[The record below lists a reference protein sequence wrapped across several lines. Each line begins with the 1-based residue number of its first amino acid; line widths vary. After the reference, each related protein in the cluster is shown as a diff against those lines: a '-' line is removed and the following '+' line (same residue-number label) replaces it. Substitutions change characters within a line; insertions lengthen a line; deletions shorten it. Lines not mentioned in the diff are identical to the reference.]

1 MVSSRAVTVIC
12 VVLLASSLPTRGAY
26 NAVVEWQDAVEQ
38 VVRQYNISNQISAKF
53 YALTNIAQYQALL
66 ANEAQ
71 GNIVNDT
78 AVTAF
83 AAHYILSYYWPYKQ
97 NVFDGIIAKQIGDL
111 PASEK
116 LAARTVAQPYAIKLI
131 VSRINDSTQ
140 QWADY
145 QPASANNGP
154 VGVYAFTPNQT
165 FVLYP
170 QLANATTIATP
181 KANPP
186 PSQQAGAAFAQY
198 SNADTLTVGPAQ
210 TFFSTKLTQY
220 KPLDLNSAEYAD
232 NFNTVASLGS
242 KNSTARK
249 QYDTETAW
257 FWADLDGTSTVNGHY
272 YTIAKSL
279 LPNDTSLLDTAEL
292 FARLGSAQF
301 DSNIVGWYVKF
312 YYLFWRPVTAIRRG
326 DAKHPAD
333 PSWTPLLATPAHP
346 EYPSTHT
353 VTAAASGQVLAR
365 WFKTD
370 NVTFTVGSE
379 YAAKKLAPRT
389 FSSFSDAA
397 REVGWSRL
405 YGGIHFPHSGPDGQG
420 VGDKVGETVSD
431 NFPAAV
437 DSIFGT
443 NFAATHAAS
452 ANSPSPAANTK
463 AATGRRHFV

>member
-1 MVSSRAVTVIC
+1 MLMASALPARA
-12 VVLLASSLPTRGAY
+12 AN
-26 NAVVEWQDAVEQ
+26 NAVIQWQDAVEQ
-38 VVRQYNISNQISAKF
+38 VVRNYNISNQISAKF

-66 ANEAQ
+66 ANKAQ
-71 GNIVNDT
+71 DNKINDT

-97 NVFDGIIAKQIGDL
+97 NVFDGIIAKQLAGL

-116 LAARTVAQPYAIKLI
+116 LAARTLAQPYAIKLI
-131 VSRINDSTQ
+131 VSRVNDSTQ
-140 QWADY
+140 QWADFK
-145 QPASANNGP
+145 PASAENGP
-154 VGVYAFTPNQT
+154 TGAYAFTPNQT

-170 QLANATTIATP
+170 QLANATTLATP
-181 KANPP
+181 NANSP

-210 TFFSTKLTQY
+210 TFFSSKLTQY
-220 KPLDLNSAEYAD
+220 KPLDLSSAEYAND
-232 NFNTVASLGS
+232 FNTTATLGS

-249 QYDTETAW
+249 EYDTETAW

-301 DSNIVGWYVKF
+301 DSNIVGWYIKF

-333 PSWTPLLATPAHP
+333 PTWTPLLNTPAHP

-365 WFKTD
+365 WFKSD

-379 YAAKKLAPRT
+379 YAPKKLAPRT
-389 FSSFSDAA
+389 YSSFSEAA
-397 REVGWSRL
+397 QEVGWSRI
-405 YGGIHFPHSGPDGQG
+405 YGGIHFPKSGPDGAG
-420 VGDKVGETVSD
+420 VGTKVGDTVSD
-431 NFPAAV
+431 NFPAAI

-443 NFAATHAAS
+443 TYAATRAANS
-452 ANSPSPAANTK
+452 GSTSPSPK
-463 AATGRRHFV
+463 AATGRRLFA